1 MCEVICRAGLV
12 VFPRDFPVFVRASR
26 LHDELLA
33 GELER
38 TGQIFADQ
46 SAHQGAFDVEGES
59 MGAFVDFE
67 RTKGGLV
74 PTLRVLLRSSVSL
87 RLWAAFHDL
96 NRHVTVACEDEQP
109 GRVGLLNFPVWT
121 WRFERDQSRF

>member
-1 MCEVICRAGLV
+1 
-12 VFPRDFPVFVRASR
+12 
-26 LHDELLA
+26 
-33 GELER
+33 
-38 TGQIFADQ
+38 
-46 SAHQGAFDVEGES
+46 

-121 WRFERDQSRF
+121 WRFERDQSPRSDKPCPDALIPTAILAARQPRACHTHNQSPQPYRNQIFTS

>member
-67 RTKGGLV
+67 RTKGWPRTHLASTAQVQREPAAVGCV
-74 PTLRVLLRSSVSL
+74 P
-87 RLWAAFHDL
+87 
-96 NRHVTVACEDEQP
+96 
-109 GRVGLLNFPVWT
+109 
-121 WRFERDQSRF
+121 